1 MFVHTYPEVYA
12 ILLLVTP
19 PIHYIV
25 FAIPH
30 KRHNTFSERKPA
42 IPRWLSF
49 CNSFCIYES
58 ISMEKFHGSNKLSVN
73 RQKVLL

>member
-1 MFVHTYPEVYA
+1 MFVHTYPEAYA

-49 CNSFCIYES
+49 CNSFCNNENDLTES
-58 ISMEKFHGSNKLSVN
+58 SSEADCEYPLD
-73 RQKVLL
+73 

>member
-12 ILLLVTP
+12 ILLLVP
-19 PIHYIV
+19 P
-25 FAIPH
+25 PQ

-49 CNSFCIYES
+49 CNSFCNDENDPAK
-58 ISMEKFHGSNKLSVN
+58 KFTEAE
-73 RQKVLL
+73 